1 MTNKPIAIFDTTA
14 INRFAEPQRAATNR
28 PLIAG
33 LKAGFRLRI
42 TATNVDEVIA
52 TKTGATRER
61 LLKVCQELAG
71 AGEII
76 QPFHVI
82 IERHITEFEKRGAA
96 YEWRRVGIRAPEYE
110 RGFSYINDELSK
122 DQREHAAEVAP
133 QFEQI
138 YEHARPA
145 FEELFQRSPEQR
157 PASAADLVKALQ
169 VPGGAFWAMAIKL
182 YTAKAKNL
190 PDEDTIRRFV
200 DACPPFRALLMA
212 SFVAQHDRCD
222 RTLTDAEQKKL
233 AKRNDLFMSA
243 YLPYCDEFISDDRDQ
258 IRCLRE
264 VVSLANLKTN
274 VIWYGQLGERL
285 AGNLP
290 NPIRGS

>member
-1 MTNKPIAIFDTTA
+1 MTSKPIAIFDTSA
-14 INRFAEPQRAATNR
+14 INRFAEPNRAATNH

-33 LKAGFRLRI
+33 LKAGFWLRI

-52 TKTGATRER
+52 TETGAIRER
-61 LLKVCQELAG
+61 LLNVCQELAG
-71 AGEII
+71 AGEVI

-82 IERHITEFEKRGAA
+82 IERHISEFEKRGSA
-96 YEWRRVGIRAPEYE
+96 YDWGRVDIRAPEYE
-110 RGFSYINDELSK
+110 RGFNYIDDELSK
-122 DQREHAAEVAP
+122 AQREHAAEVAV

-138 YEHARPA
+138 YVDARPA
-145 FEELFQRSPEQR
+145 FDELFHRSPGQR
-157 PASAADLVKALQ
+157 PSSAADLVKALQ
-169 VPGGAFWAMAIKL
+169 VPGGSFWAMAIKL
-182 YTAKAKNL
+182 YAAKAKSA

-212 SFVAQHDRCD
+212 YLVAQHDRCD

-243 YLPYCDEFISDDRDQ
+243 FLPYCDGFISDDRDQ

-264 VVSLANLKTN
+264 VVSLSNLKTN

-285 AGNLP
+285 AGKLP
-290 NPIRGS
+290 GPSPG

>member
-14 INRFAEPQRAATNR
+14 INRFAEPNRADANR

-33 LKAGFRLRI
+33 LKSGFRLRI

-52 TKTGATRER
+52 TETGAIRER

-82 IERHITEFEKRGAA
+82 TERHITEFEKRGGT
-96 YEWRRVGIRAPEYE
+96 YDWRRVDVRAPEYE
-110 RGFSYINDELSK
+110 RGFMYIDDDLSK
-122 DQREHAAEVAP
+122 AQRKHAAEVAA
-133 QFEQI
+133 QFEQL
-138 YEHARPA
+138 YVDARPA

-169 VPGGAFWAMAIKL
+169 VPGGAFWAMGIKL
-182 YTAKAKNL
+182 YAAKAKNV

-200 DACPPFRALLMA
+200 HACPPFRALLMA
-212 SFVAQHDRCD
+212 CFVAQHDRCD

-264 VVSLANLKTN
+264 VVCLANLNTE
-274 VIWYGQLGERL
+274 ILWYGQLTERL

-290 NPIRGS
+290 NAVTGS